1 MAKKAKA
8 NLEFLLVKAEVGD
21 YGGWLLISGRRY
33 AILIPG
39 YPQKRV

>member
-1 MAKKAKA
+1 MAKRTRA
-8 NLEFLLVKAEVGD
+8 NLEFLLAKAEVGG
-21 YGGWLLISGRRY
+21 YGVWLLIPGRRY